1 MFFSKTTKKKKN
13 VSVRWSE
20 FKRHFWAFVLAWMIS
35 ELSVQKSPR
44 RAAQIKVWMKTSQT
58 NITTNKKFHSLVW
71 ARSRYYGSPIFS
83 PSCPCRYLPSG
94 QPHPELPQLEVEHSG
109 SVLGTSKPHVSLVF
123 VRWDG
128 QALWCAF
135 LSHPSSLSWLTP
147 APVVTPEPL
156 QHIAMTLFFFFFF
169 FPPPSAFPWD
179 IFLLVFY
186 QTFVFLSGRWSHP
199 PLHLRH
205 VLQTS

>member
-1 MFFSKTTKKKKN
+1 MK
-13 VSVRWSE
+13 WSE

-35 ELSVQKSPR
+35 EFSVQKSPR

-71 ARSRYYGSPIFS
+71 ARSRYYGIPIFS

-109 SVLGTSKPHVSLVF
+109 SVLGTSKPHISLVF

-128 QALWCAF
+128 QALWSTF
-135 LSHPSSLSWLTP
+135 LSHPSSLSWLTT

-156 QHIAMTLFFFFFF
+156 QHIAMTLFFSF
-169 FPPPSAFPWD
+169 FPTSLSLPMGHFPAQILSD
-179 IFLLVFY
+179 ICVFVRWVKSFPFAPETCITN
-186 QTFVFLSGRWSHP
+186 QLIMCMLSCPIAHG
-199 PLHLRH
+199 
-205 VLQTS
+205 